1 MTDFENYLSV
11 WRKTHDDTMSTFF
24 NLELSNMNVYWYTCT
39 YITIYKDTDIIVV
52 ILSGQTF
59 YEGVIALMTEI

>member
-1 MTDFENYLSV
+1 
-11 WRKTHDDTMSTFF
+11 
-24 NLELSNMNVYWYTCT
+24 LELSNMNVYWYTCT